1 MIKAYI
7 EEKDGR
13 RGITTEIGGEEELG
27 EVLMMA
33 GILMENVNNAITVEL
48 KDKKEMLKAR
58 SAFCLMLGK
67 LHNDIVDQM
76 MREIREFDQDYWQRM
91 PVAERQKWENRMDMQ
106 DNREQDL
113 KAGAEILKDIMPEQP
128 ED

>member
-27 EVLMMA
+27 EVLQMA
-33 GILMENVNNAITVEL
+33 SILMENVNNAITVEL
-48 KDKKEMLKAR
+48 KDKQEMLKAR

-67 LHNDIVDQM
+67 LHKDIVDQL
-76 MREIREFDQDYWQRM
+76 MREIREFDPDYWQRM
-91 PVAERQKWENRMDMQ
+91 PAAERQKWENRMDMQ

>member
-13 RGITTEIGGEEELG
+13 RGITTEIGGEEDLED
-27 EVLMMA
+27 VMLMA
-33 GILMENVNNAITVEL
+33 SILMASVNDAITVEL
-48 KDKKEMLKAR
+48 EDKKEMLKAR
-58 SAFCLMLGK
+58 SVFALMMGK
-67 LHNDIVDQM
+67 LHNDIADQL
-76 MREIREFDQDYWQRM
+76 MREIREFDPDYWQRM
-91 PVAERQKWENRMDMQ
+91 PAAERQKWENRMDMQ

>member
-7 EEKDGR
+7 EEKDGK

-27 EVLMMA
+27 EVLQMA

-58 SAFCLMLGK
+58 DVFAVMLGK
-67 LHNDIVDQM
+67 LHNDIVDQL
-76 MREIREFDQDYWQRM
+76 MREIREFDPDYWQRM
-91 PVAERQKWENRMDMQ
+91 PAAERQKWENRMDMQ